1 MQLVEPQTSSLAAD
15 PVFNRLGP
23 ADGQAQDCPQRACFC
38 LHGRPSVVP
47 RRFIGVLLIALNDGL
62 YEQLDPSILLPA
74 CGGAIA
80 GAWLGFSPALDAD
93 A

>member
-1 MQLVEPQTSSLAAD
+1 MGEQRISMDTLLTGYLSAENTRFEMSWSVITRRLV
-15 PVFNRLGP
+15 GK
-23 ADGQAQDCPQRACFC
+23 
-38 LHGRPSVVP
+38 
-47 RRFIGVLLIALNDGL
+47 LLIALNDGL